1 MMYQIK
7 TNEFELITDRPQWV
21 YRGKNGYFQH
31 CDNQKDAIGIIVKG
45 TPYAFINTINEMPEA
60 FGIAQPIEVDSGE
73 LILNTQTTSSIMFTT
88 MAEKGDIDDVTAME
102 HIDQFEAWQPNVN
115 YKVGA
120 LRVYEGKLYRC
131 VQAHTSQID
140 WTPSA
145 AASLWAMAGNP
156 GEEFPEWSQPV
167 GAHDAYNEGD
177 KVTHNGT
184 KYVSTANGN
193 VWEPGVYG
201 WEIYTEE

>member
-7 TNEFELITDRPQWV
+7 TNNINAITDNPYWIKRDN
-21 YRGKNGYFQH
+21 NGYFKR
-31 CDNQKDAIGIIVKG
+31 CEKNEAEGIVIKGIIYSLDYNNQLEEAIE
-45 TPYAFINTINEMPEA
+45 TATIT
-60 FGIAQPIEVDSGE
+60 EVDSGE
-73 LILNTQTTSSIMFTT
+73 LIINTQATSSIMFTT

-102 HIDQFEAWQPNVN
+102 HIDQFETWQPSVN

-120 LRVYEGKLYRC
+120 LRVYEDKLYRC
-131 VQAHTSQID
+131 IQAHASQID

-145 AASLWAMAGNP
+145 AASLWTMAGNP

-193 VWEPGVYG
+193 VWEPGIYG
-201 WEIYTEE
+201 WSIVID